1 MDEETFGQVI
11 TSKINECSRMC
22 QVLCE
27 NLICSTIHLS
37 KANFAWLVFDA
48 RKGKFMK
55 KRRLYKI
62 ISMLLV
68 LVMLCVNVMPSTI
81 KAETSNYSSTKGSRD
96 SVVLTTLLPNTAQ
109 DWAIAYKDG
118 IGYPGYFHNKVID
131 DIREKYQ
138 SFGRSEMVI
147 PGAGRYGFNGRA
159 DLVKNID
166 NKVYIWEV
174 KPASN
179 AYFPKKIDAI
189 NQVNRYVK
197 ANKLHKIGSNSDI
210 KNGEFTSDVV
220 NLKGD
225 ITTYKIIYKNSIC
238 NDGLIFYRFER
249 VGRKNP
255 QEEPVPETETVI
267 NSRKDSIRNRITSDE
282 GDLPEPTGTVTI
294 DWKKLVVYTAV
305 ATGLAVGGSEFSQT
319 SVGQTISAA
328 ARDFL
333 SRYAYSI
340 QRLQELQEQWER
352 GISCLLKQF
361 MLLKA
366 IRDRTNKL
374 ITKS

>member
-305 ATGLAVGGSEFSQT
+305 ATGLAVGGSEF
-319 SVGQTISAA
+319 
-328 ARDFL
+328 
-333 SRYAYSI
+333 
-340 QRLQELQEQWER
+340 
-352 GISCLLKQF
+352 
-361 MLLKA
+361 
-366 IRDRTNKL
+366 
-374 ITKS
+374 

>member
-11 TSKINECSRMC
+11 SSKINECSRMC

-27 NLICSTIHLS
+27 NLTCSTIHLS
-37 KANFAWLVFDA
+37 RTNFAWLVFDV

-62 ISMLLV
+62 ISMFLV
-68 LVMLCVNVMPSTI
+68 LVMLWVNVMPSTI
-81 KAETSNYSSTKGSRD
+81 KAETSNYSNTKGSRD

-118 IGYPGYFHNKVID
+118 IGYPGYFHNKVVNK
-131 DIREKYQ
+131 IRNISYSSLEK
-138 SFGRSEMVI
+138 EMLI
-147 PGAGRYGFNGRA
+147 PGAGRFGFDGRA
-159 DLVKNID
+159 DLAKLGEGNT
-166 NKVYIWEV
+166 YIWEI

-179 AYFPKKIDAI
+179 GYYPKRIGAV
-189 NQVNRYVK
+189 NQVKRYVN
-197 ANKLHKIGSNSDI
+197 ASNSYKIGSNSEI

-225 ITTYKIIYKNSIC
+225 ITTYKIIYKNSIH

-255 QEEPVPETETVI
+255 QEEPAPETATVI

-305 ATGLAVGGSEFSQT
+305 ATGLAVGGSEF
-319 SVGQTISAA
+319 
-328 ARDFL
+328 
-333 SRYAYSI
+333 
-340 QRLQELQEQWER
+340 
-352 GISCLLKQF
+352 
-361 MLLKA
+361 
-366 IRDRTNKL
+366 
-374 ITKS
+374 